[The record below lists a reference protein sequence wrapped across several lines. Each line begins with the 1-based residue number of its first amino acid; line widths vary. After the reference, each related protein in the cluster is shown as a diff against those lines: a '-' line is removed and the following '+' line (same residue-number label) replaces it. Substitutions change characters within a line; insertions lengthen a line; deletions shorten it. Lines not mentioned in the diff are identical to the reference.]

1 MVVKIYGVAKFAFTQ
16 IVLVVLI
23 EKNVPYELITIDWA
37 GKEHKTPA
45 YLENTHLDNSRTW
58 TTTDLSFTRPRPS
71 IEVSNFSPLAGG
83 IVKEVLGKP
92 LSGAQPDQQVVDA
105 YVANLEEKLDGY
117 EAILK
122 KRRFLAGDIVTA
134 ADLSHLPF
142 GTLIGNIGIKVLEN
156 PVKRPNVA
164 RWWNDISS
172 RPAWKKVLAI
182 ADA

>member
-45 YLENTHLDNSRTW
+45 YLEKHPFGQFPYMDDDGFILHETSAIVRYIAAKYRDSGTPLLPDPN
-58 TTTDLSFTRPRPS
+58 DLKAIGLMDQAFS

-92 LSGAQPDQQVVDA
+92 
-105 YVANLEEKLDGY
+105 
-117 EAILK
+117 
-122 KRRFLAGDIVTA
+122 
-134 ADLSHLPF
+134 
-142 GTLIGNIGIKVLEN
+142 
-156 PVKRPNVA
+156 
-164 RWWNDISS
+164 
-172 RPAWKKVLAI
+172 
-182 ADA
+182 